1 MRTPSGILHVVDFQ
15 TEQIVSTIQSKDY
28 WDDKRHWEI
37 KNNIDKF
44 DFTTADGTEQ
54 AATLLQQNLVLK
66 EVRSGVIVPYVIT
79 EAEKVSNDRSVI
91 TYASGE
97 WILLAKA
104 GVINPQR
111 IEGKTVNEFIDIA
124 LTGTKWKRGRTEYSG
139 FHTMTINEPI
149 DPLKLLKDIA
159 SLFDLEIVYRAEV
172 VGNQFVGRYVDM
184 VKKRG
189 REIGK
194 EVTLGKDLMGIKRIE
209 NSQNI
214 CTALIG
220 FVKGEGDKII
230 TVESINNG
238 LPYIVDNDAFQR
250 WNEKGKHK
258 FGFYTPETEQD
269 ITPGRLMTLM
279 KTEMK
284 KRVNTSVSYEV
295 EAQSIGRVFGLAH
308 ELINEGDTIRI
319 KDTGFTPKL
328 YLEARAIAGDESFKD
343 PMQDKYVFGD
353 YREIVDPNEELR
365 KLYNKVLASLG
376 SKQEILDQLDKLV
389 KETAEKA
396 NDAQKE
402 SESAKKIAEKVQEN
416 LKNNTVNI
424 IEAKNPPIDNLIV
437 GKTLWRDIS
446 NGKPGIIKVWNG
458 KGWELLIPDV
468 ESIKKETLDQVN
480 KDIESAKTELNQK
493 VQSVEGKA
501 QEIAGQIVDVQK
513 QVNGKVDQTWVNTQ
527 LKDKADKSGVF
538 TKEEI
543 NNGFIGK
550 QIYETDKQGNVQKFK
565 DINTSIGQTNEA
577 LTQKAEKS
585 ELKKTNEG
593 LSQLEQKTNEIKT
606 TAEGTKQTL
615 TELKTQV
622 DNTKVT
628 VRNLIRNS
636 GDFNKGWGVFQNIS
650 NLSVVDDAKF
660 SKALQATVDNSTSN
674 RWPAMSSPIFVVN
687 EDKEYILAM
696 WIKRETAGVI
706 GQLLKF
712 IDSTGIESN
721 PVVGKDTEIPANT
734 WYYYTQ
740 TFKAPKGSVQAY
752 ITPRIGTILPNIKFW
767 IAQPMLT
774 EGNTDVGWQPAPE
787 DQVTTTDFTK
797 KTVEIETTIEGINTT
812 VSNVQNQQ
820 GKLTE
825 RMTKSEQTADGFK
838 KSIESLT
845 KNDTEISNKLNTVEQ
860 TVEGTKKTISDVL
873 QTTSELKKTTT
884 EITEKA
890 GQISE
895 KLISVEQ
902 KYDNMKIGGQNFY
915 KQKSFGA
922 AGGTTVK
929 YDESNKW
936 WDIAIPAGAS
946 GSWKGILYTS
956 KNAVLL
962 VGRTYTISYE
972 IYADEVIP
980 TAIDINNFGV
990 TTVTGTND
998 NDLVAK
1004 RIMRTPKTIAGQ
1016 WVKVSATFIMPDNI
1030 TQDFYD
1036 NSVLGIGNGWTPTKI
1051 TSIKIRNMQLEEG
1064 NIPTSY
1070 RTPSEDQVTTDE
1082 FTKKTTD
1089 IVKSVD
1095 GIKEN
1100 ITKVEQNQTGF
1111 DKRVA
1116 TVEKTADGIKQNVT
1130 SLQEIQTNQ
1139 GKQLQEAKAGWETT
1153 AKALEGKVEI
1163 KDVED
1168 YVGGIGNQTVL
1179 RNVLWKNDTK
1189 YWILQSGT
1197 TRDTN
1202 VLYKGC
1208 NTLRTIS
1215 TGNTADVYR
1224 GASHELINAGP
1235 GWNYVFSA
1243 YFYTDN
1249 KSSIDS
1255 GAKMELK
1262 CLDANGNVLKQYG
1275 QEITLTQGM
1284 WVRHHVFGLLVEG
1297 TKKVQVQYWLR
1308 RNGRLWAAQPMLQI
1322 GDKPSSFMENPV
1334 DIVDKDKIM
1343 EELADKIATED
1354 YTKKVTELERSI
1366 SANEKGVSIISGKQ
1380 ETFINE
1386 TYNAYVKK
1394 TESKLEVLDEGIL
1407 AQILKDG
1414 IVTAINMSPGKITI
1428 NAAKLDINA
1437 DTMVKWLTAKGID
1450 TNLIRINGDKITID
1464 KDGVTVKMLD
1474 FLFQDEWGTKTTAVS
1489 RRNLIADPDFSSV
1502 TKKNIGHNDYYGFE
1516 GGYGLTWK
1524 SWGNVVIEK
1533 NTHIFDYEQMV
1544 NAARV
1549 DMYNYPEA
1557 IVNNGIHPGNEYTAS
1572 AHFRTAMIN
1581 GVRKT
1586 GKPRI
1591 HVCCVKFRD
1600 NVSYDILSEQK
1611 MDFPEPSTFYG
1622 EIRRYSFTFKV
1633 PTNYI
1638 PQQHALI
1645 IKVCSANADMRQ
1657 GTAICVSGVTLY
1669 SGKYASMYNWDRA
1682 AAERADGI
1690 QPFNALAVGGVNNN
1704 ITPAPDGQTF
1714 DISTEKEV
1722 KIFRNIRAMQGINL
1736 GGGGFQQWGHIR
1748 FTDGNMGSGFYAS
1761 TPSGWK
1767 FNALG

>member
-258 FGFYTPETEQD
+258 FGFYTPETEED
-269 ITPGRLMTLM
+269 ITPSRLMTLM

-446 NGKPGIIKVWNG
+446 NGKPGILKVWNG
-458 KGWELLIPDV
+458 KDWELLIPDV
-468 ESIKKETLDQVN
+468 ESIKKDTLEQVN
-480 KDIESAKTELNQK
+480 KDIKL
-493 VQSVEGKA
+493 
-501 QEIAGQIVDVQK
+501 
-513 QVNGKVDQTWVNTQ
+513 
-527 LKDKADKSGVF
+527 
-538 TKEEI
+538 TKEEL
-543 NNGFIGK
+543 NKKVEEAQEEATGQF
-550 QIYETDKQGNVQKFK
+550 
-565 DINTSIGQTNEA
+565 NTVT
-577 LTQKAEKS
+577 
-585 ELKKTNEG
+585 EG
-593 LSQLEQKTNEIKT
+593 LSKVTRTISDVQRDQGEIDKKVTKFEQDSEGFKTSIE
-606 TAEGTKQTL
+606 TL
-615 TELKTQV
+615 TKNSTDTTSKINTLVNDV
-622 DNTKVT
+622 DGNKRVISEVKESVANFNDD
-628 VRNLIRNS
+628 VRNLLVGSKSFDGALTIAQADNRWWLKS
-636 GDFNKGWGVFQNIS
+636 ADKVKISKDVFQGNTVVETQSSWTALAYNFKDLVDRKVVKVGDKVTYSIFTRVKGLPDGQDLQHTFYFAQGATGIRPNKS
-650 NLSVVDDAKF
+650 TNQWQRVSVSF
-660 SKALQATVDNSTSN
+660 TVTASM
-674 RWPAMSSPIFVVN
+674 MSSPGTDN
-687 EDKEYILAM
+687 ESHFRVEPDANPPAGCWYQQSSPQLIITIGNKEYS
-696 WIKRETAGVI
+696 WR
-706 GQLLKF
+706 
-712 IDSTGIESN
+712 
-721 PVVGKDTEIPANT
+721 
-734 WYYYTQ
+734 
-740 TFKAPKGSVQAY
+740 
-752 ITPRIGTILPNIKFW
+752 
-767 IAQPMLT
+767 
-774 EGNTDVGWQPAPE
+774 PAPE
-787 DQVTTTDFTK
+787 D
-797 KTVEIETTIEGINTT
+797 
-812 VSNVQNQQ
+812 
-820 GKLTE
+820 L
-825 RMTKSEQTADGFK
+825 ADGNV
-838 KSIESLT
+838 LT
-845 KNDTEISNKLNTVEQ
+845 KV
-860 TVEGTKKTISDVL
+860 
-873 QTTSELKKTTT
+873 TT
-884 EITEKA
+884 EIKEAA
-890 GQISE
+890 GKISE
-895 KLISVEQ
+895 KLTKVET
-902 KYDNMKIGGQNFY
+902 KVNNDK
-915 KQKSFGA
+915 
-922 AGGTTVK
+922 AGGRNLLLDSNTKYEKTDYLINPYSLTENFVAGEEYTFVIKGSVPQGQQFGIWQNGGSSNVGYATSVYANGITYVTFKAVATTSGNERRLNLYNYPNNATKATVEWVALYK
-929 YDESNKW
+929 GNK
-936 WDIAIPAGAS
+936 P
-946 GSWKGILYTS
+946 
-956 KNAVLL
+956 
-962 VGRTYTISYE
+962 
-972 IYADEVIP
+972 
-980 TAIDINNFGV
+980 
-990 TTVTGTND
+990 
-998 NDLVAK
+998 
-1004 RIMRTPKTIAGQ
+1004 
-1016 WVKVSATFIMPDNI
+1016 
-1030 TQDFYD
+1030 QD
-1036 NSVLGIGNGWTPTKI
+1036 WTPAPE
-1051 TSIKIRNMQLEEG
+1051 N
-1064 NIPTSY
+1064 
-1070 RTPSEDQVTTDE
+1070 QVTNDE
-1082 FTKKTTD
+1082 FTKKTTE
-1089 IVKSVD
+1089 IEKSVN
-1095 GIKEN
+1095 GIKES
-1100 ITKVEQNQTGF
+1100 IKTVEKTQVDFSQ
-1111 DKRVA
+1111 RVT
-1116 TVEKTADGIKQNVT
+1116 TVEKTADGIKENVT
-1130 SLQEIQTNQ
+1130 SLKEIQTKQ
-1139 GKQLQEAKAGWETT
+1139 GTQLQEAKAGWETT

-1189 YWILQSGT
+1189 YWVLQSGT
-1197 TRDTN
+1197 TRDTQ
-1202 VLYKGC
+1202 VTYKGC
-1208 NTLRTIS
+1208 NSLSVIT
-1215 TGNTADVYR
+1215 TGNASNLYK
-1224 GASHELINAGP
+1224 GASHEYINAGP

-1249 KSSIDS
+1249 KASIDA
-1255 GAKMELK
+1255 GAAIELQCYDVNNKMIKSYL
-1262 CLDANGNVLKQYG
+1262 
-1275 QEITLTQGM
+1275 QEITISQGT
-1284 WVRHHVFGLLVEG
+1284 WIRTHVAGLLVEG
-1297 TKKVQVQYWLR
+1297 TKKVKVMFWVR
-1308 RNGRLWAAQPMLQI
+1308 KNGRLWMAQPMLQI

-1343 EELADKIATED
+1343 EELTDKIATED
-1354 YTKKVTELERSI
+1354 YTKKITELERGI

-1394 TESKLEVLDEGIL
+1394 TESRLEVLDEGII

-1450 TNLIRINGDKITID
+1450 TNLIRIDGDKITID

-1516 GGYGLTWK
+1516 GGYGLTWR

-1557 IVNNGIHPGNEYTAS
+1557 IVNNGIHPGNEYTLS

-1586 GKPRI
+1586 GKPRLQ
-1591 HVCCVKFRD
+1591 VCCVKFRD
-1600 NVSYDILSEQK
+1600 NVSYDIWNEQK

-1645 IKVCSANADMRQ
+1645 IKVCSGNADMRQ

-1690 QPFNALAVGGVNNN
+1690 QPFNGLAVGGVNNN
-1704 ITPAPDGQTF
+1704 ISPAPDGQTF

-1722 KIFRNIRAMQGINL
+1722 KIFRNIRAMQGVNL

-1748 FTDGNMGSGFYAS
+1748 FTDGNAGAGFYAS